1 MTAPN
6 EPMPLVYTAQS
17 KRAFY
22 CRDAV
27 CEFALRRGWA
37 PLNPFRA
44 FGYFLGDRVE
54 REAVRRANLAL
65 IHRADA
71 VWAFGGELAD
81 GVLAEVAL
89 AHRLGKPVRFFS
101 IAARAEAIEELAA
114 DALTFEDELL
124 AGELS
129 RAQLLDV
136 VAGAR
141 PYVRAVDPVLLAED
155 P

>member
-1 MTAPN
+1 MTP
-6 EPMPLVYTAQS
+6 ELLPLVYTAQS

-54 REAVRRANLAL
+54 RDAVRRANQAV
-65 IHRADA
+65 ICRADA
-71 VWAFGGELAD
+71 VWSFGRELAD

-89 AHRLGKPVRFFS
+89 ARRLGKPVRFFTVS
-101 IAARAEAIEELAA
+101 PRAEEIVELAPGE
-114 DALTFEDELL
+114 LEFEDELL
-124 AGELS
+124 GQADRGELL
-129 RAQLLDV
+129 AV
-136 VAGAR
+136 VAGER
-141 PYVRAVDPVLLAED
+141 PYTRAVDPPVTPPPER
-155 P
+155 